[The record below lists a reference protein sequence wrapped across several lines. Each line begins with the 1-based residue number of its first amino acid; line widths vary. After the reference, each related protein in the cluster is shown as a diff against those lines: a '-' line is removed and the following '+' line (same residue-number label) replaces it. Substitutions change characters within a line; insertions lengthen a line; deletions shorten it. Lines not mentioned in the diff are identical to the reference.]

1 MSFLVGKTHLLRE
14 KTRSALASMTPRD
27 RMLLGGTAVFL
38 LLFIMIASAIFITNQ
53 LESMKK
59 EIENSA
65 QAYQRLQQ
73 EQSRLVR
80 LRAEIVELEGKI
92 ESHKNT
98 DLSAFLSKSSQKAGI
113 KEKILDRVK
122 EKSTSKAGS
131 ITQKSYNVPLK
142 EVSLGEFTSFLY
154 EIETAGYPFEIQQC
168 SIQTKKRGEEQKLR
182 VDFDIVTY
190 ELHKS
195 TETEQ

>member
-14 KTRSALASMTPRD
+14 KMRSALASMTPRD
-27 RMLLGGTAVFL
+27 RMLLSGTAIIL
-38 LLFIMIASAIFITNQ
+38 LIFIMIASALFITKNIDGI
-53 LESMKK
+53 KK

-65 QAYQRLQQ
+65 QAHQKLQQ
-73 EQSRLVR
+73 EQNRLQE
-80 LRAEIVELEGKI
+80 LRAQIVELEEKI
-92 ESHKNT
+92 DAHKNT
-98 DLSAFLSKSSQKAGI
+98 DLSAFLSKSTQKAGI

-122 EKSTSKAGS
+122 EKTTSKAGS

-142 EVSLGEFTSFLY
+142 EVSLNEFTSFLY

-168 SIQTKKRGEEQKLR
+168 SIQTRKRGEEQKLR
-182 VDFDIVTY
+182 VELDIVTY

-195 TETEQ
+195 QETEQ